1 MGIEHSQNYL
11 HSKQLVATLLSKS
24 NICNDDIIIEIGPG
38 KGIITIEL
46 AKKSK
51 QVIAIE
57 FDAKLAK
64 TLSERYKESKKVQ
77 IIEMDFLKYKISV
90 KEPKLSEVK
99 DMVALRVKSITDYHK
114 VSMDDDVLNY
124 AIITAKAMNYYGNNP
139 DLTIDLVDRASAM
152 AKLARR
158 KAVKRVDVDKVFK
171 AN

>member
-51 QVIAIE
+51 KVIAIE

-90 KEPKLSEVK
+90 KEP
-99 DMVALRVKSITDYHK
+99 YK
-114 VSMDDDVLNY
+114 VCAN
-124 AIITAKAMNYYGNNP
+124 IPFNITADIM
-139 DLTIDLVDRASAM
+139 
-152 AKLARR
+152 
-158 KAVKRVDVDKVFK
+158 
-171 AN
+171 